1 MKSKTYQSLSF
12 LKIFFIIVLLFSSY
26 SMVYG
31 QEEDA
36 MEDAVVSI
44 SFSEEDDTKIIKAM
58 ATDQE
63 GLPIEELDLYFY
75 VQRTFSLLPIGD
87 TFNTTNE
94 NGIVEVEFPH
104 DLPGDEEGNVEII
117 VKIFESDLYND
128 LTLEVVKNWGIA
140 TPMTE
145 AGEKRS
151 LWAAAANAP
160 ITLVLLI
167 SGMILVIWYINC
179 YIIYIL
185 YRISKIKPLINQV

>member
-12 LKIFFIIVLLFSSY
+12 LKIFFFIVLLFSTY

-31 QEEDA
+31 QEEDV

-94 NGIVEVEFPH
+94 NGIVEVKFPN
-104 DLPGDEEGNVEII
+104 DLPADEEGNVKII

-128 LTLEVVKNWGIA
+128 LTLEVIKNWGIA

-145 AGEKRS
+145 TGEKRS

-185 YRISKIKPLINQV
+185 YKISKIKPIYN